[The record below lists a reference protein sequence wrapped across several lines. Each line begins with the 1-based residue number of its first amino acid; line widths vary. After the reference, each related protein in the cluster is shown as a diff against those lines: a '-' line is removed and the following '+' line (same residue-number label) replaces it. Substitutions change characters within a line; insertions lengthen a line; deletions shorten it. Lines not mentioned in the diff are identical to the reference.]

1 MEISRENL
9 LALYRNMLLLR
20 RFEESVSQAYYE
32 GRTPA
37 MAHLY
42 IGEEAVASGVCA
54 HLRRA
59 DYVTSTHRS
68 HAHALSKGV
77 TPRRVMAELFA
88 RATGCSGGR
97 GGSMHLFSAEDN
109 YLGSSGIVGAN
120 LPIGTGAAFS
130 AKYRGTDQVTVSFFG
145 DGAANTGAFH
155 ESLNFAGLWQLPIVF
170 VCENNLYAT
179 QMSFLKATAG
189 QNVAIRAQGY
199 NMPGAQVD
207 GQDVL
212 AVYEAAGEAIARARS
227 GAGPSLLECKT
238 YRFGGHAIGDPGDTY
253 RPPEEVAAWKA
264 RDPLAVYAQQ
274 VLAAKQLTQADLD
287 GIAADIEAIIK
298 DALDY
303 AESSPLP
310 TPEQAA
316 TGVFRDPVG
325 A

>member
-1 MEISRENL
+1 LELARETL
-9 LALYRNMLLLR
+9 VALYRNMLLLR

-42 IGEEAVASGVCA
+42 IGEEAVATGVCA
-54 HLRRA
+54 HLRRS

-77 TPRRVMAELFA
+77 RPRRVMAELFA

-120 LPIGTGAAFS
+120 LPIGAGAAFS
-130 AKYRGTDQVTVSFFG
+130 SKYRGTDQVTVSFFG

-155 ESLNFAGLWQLPIVF
+155 EAMNLAGLWQLPVVF

-199 NMPGAQVD
+199 AMPGAQVD
-207 GQDVL
+207 GQDVM
-212 AVYEAAGEAIARARS
+212 AVYEAAGEAVARARS
-227 GAGPSLLECKT
+227 GGGPSLLECKT

-253 RPPEEVAAWKA
+253 RPPEEVAEWKG
-264 RDPLAVYAQQ
+264 RDPLTLFARQL
-274 VLAAKQLTQADLD
+274 LAAGEVDQAALD
-287 GIAADIEAIIK
+287 GVAQEIETVIQ
-298 DALDY
+298 DALDF
-303 AESSPLP
+303 AESSPFP
-310 TPEQAA
+310 APEDVA
-316 TGVFRDPVG
+316 TKVFASAV
-325 A
+325 

>member
-1 MEISRENL
+1 MEIARETL
-9 LALYRNMLLLR
+9 LALYRNMRLLR
-20 RFEESVSQAYYE
+20 RFEESVSQAYFE

-54 HLRRA
+54 HLQSS

-77 TPRRVMAELFA
+77 APRRVMAELFA
-88 RATGCSGGR
+88 RSTGCSGGR
-97 GGSMHLFSAEDN
+97 GGSMHLYSAEDN
-109 YLGSSGIVGAN
+109 YLGSSGIVGGN

-130 AKYRGTDQVTVSFFG
+130 AKYRGTNQVVVTFFG
-145 DGAANTGAFH
+145 DGAGNTGAFH
-155 ESLNFAGLWQLPIVF
+155 ESLNLAGIWQLPIIY

-179 QMSFLKATAG
+179 QMSFMKATAG

-199 NMPGAQVD
+199 AMPGVQVD
-207 GQDVL
+207 GQDVV
-212 AVYEAAGEAIARARS
+212 AVYEAAGEAVARAR
-227 GAGPSLLECKT
+227 AGGGPTLIECKT

-264 RDPLAVYAQQ
+264 RDPLA
-274 VLAAKQLTQADLD
+274 LFIKQLLDSGQATQAALD
-287 GIAADIEAIIK
+287 GVAAEIEAVIK

-310 TPEQAA
+310 VPEDA
-316 TGVFRDPVG
+316 TSKVFSTV

>member
-1 MEISRENL
+1 MELARETL
-9 LALYRNMLLLR
+9 VALYRNMLLLR

-42 IGEEAVASGVCA
+42 IGEEAVATGVCA
-54 HLRRA
+54 HLRRS

-77 TPRRVMAELFA
+77 RPRRVMAELFA

-120 LPIGTGAAFS
+120 LPIGAGAAFS
-130 AKYRGTDQVTVSFFG
+130 SKYRGTDQVTVSFFG

-155 ESLNFAGLWQLPIVF
+155 EAMNLAGLWQLPVVF

-199 NMPGAQVD
+199 AMPGAQVD
-207 GQDVL
+207 GQDVM
-212 AVYEAAGEAIARARS
+212 AVYEAAGEAVARARS
-227 GAGPSLLECKT
+227 GGGPSLLECKT

-253 RPPEEVAAWKA
+253 RPPEEVAEWKG
-264 RDPLAVYAQQ
+264 RDPLTLFARQL
-274 VLAAKQLTQADLD
+274 LAAGEVDQAALD
-287 GIAADIEAIIK
+287 GVAQEIETVIQ
-298 DALDY
+298 DALDF
-303 AESSPLP
+303 AESSPFP
-310 TPEQAA
+310 APEDVA
-316 TGVFRDPVG
+316 TKVFASAV
-325 A
+325 